1 MLSYKDPLRVLHSIW
16 KYLKAFLFLL
26 IVPIVGLVFLILN
39 LLKIIAPGCMF
50 TFATTK
56 ILNQIHLN
64 DWKNSSNIKKIS
76 DLEFLFSLD
85 MYKVSIKLVFNAE
98 VLIFFLFQWFVLKGL
113 EDKLKSSTLGAP
125 APDVKVLDILSKK
138 TVSLLS
144 RAKTGRP
151 LVLNFGSCS

>member
-1 MLSYKDPLRVLHSIW
+1 MGSLVSKRMLSYKDPLRVLHSIW

-64 DWKNSSNIKKIS
+64 DWKNSSNIKKMS
-76 DLEFLFSLD
+76 DLEFLFSFD
-85 MYKVSIKLVFNAE
+85 MYK
-98 VLIFFLFQWFVLKGL
+98 WFVLKGL
-113 EDKLKSSTLGAP
+113 EDRLKSSTLGAP
-125 APDVKVLDILSKK
+125 APDVKVLDIFSKK

-144 RAKTGRP
+144 RAKNGRP